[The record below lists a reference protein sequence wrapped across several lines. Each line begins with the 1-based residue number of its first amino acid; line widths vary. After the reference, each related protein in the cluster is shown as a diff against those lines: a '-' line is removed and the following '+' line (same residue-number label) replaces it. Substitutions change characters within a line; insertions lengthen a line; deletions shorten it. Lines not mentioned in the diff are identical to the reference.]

1 MTNLEDAATKELL
14 EAMIDDLEKAGA
26 KKKLP
31 ERKPGQFT
39 SSELARLGD
48 FSGDSH
54 EWRRILS
61 EKVKNG
67 EWRRLEVVIHE
78 PDGRTYHSWV
88 YEKVK

>member
-1 MTNLEDAATKELL
+1 MTDLEDAATKELL
-14 EAMIDDLEKAGA
+14 QAMINDLKKAGA

-31 ERKPGQFT
+31 ERMPGQFT
-39 SSELARLGD
+39 SSELARAGG
-48 FSGDSH
+48 FSVDNH
-54 EWRRILS
+54 EWRRILAD
-61 EKVKNG
+61 KVKNG